1 MVMTRRDLINRIG
14 QAGGFGAAFV
24 AMQGLGFIATASEAA
39 PLALPKDGGKGVKI
53 VILGAGVAGMS
64 AAYELG
70 KAGYD
75 CTILEARERTG
86 GRNFTAR
93 KGTKIE
99 MNDGSSQTCAFD
111 EGQYFN
117 TGPARLPS
125 HHQAV
130 LGYCRELGVELEV
143 EVNSSRSAYLWN
155 NKVPG
160 QKPIQMRQAINDTRG
175 HVSELL
181 AKAVNAGALDG
192 DLTPQDRE
200 RMVAFLK
207 DYGDL
212 SPDLFYKGSTRS
224 GYTTPPGAG
233 DEVGTA
239 RDPLSLTALLD
250 SDMWKNALFEDIID
264 MQATMFQPV
273 GGMDRIPAAFEK
285 KLGPIIVKGAE
296 VTEIRRTPN
305 GVNIVYRDV
314 KSGKTKV
321 AAGDYCLC
329 TIPLKVLADIPAD
342 FSPEVKTAIGQV
354 EYGNAI
360 KVAWQSRRF
369 WESEYQIYG
378 GISFVKGP
386 TNLVWYPSAKM
397 HSDKGVLL
405 GAYTAGPDGDEM
417 MAMPL
422 PKMIELTRT
431 TIDGLHPGHGKDLEH
446 PLAVIWS
453 KMPYTLGI
461 GARWQDGQD
470 GLYTLLG
477 KADGPFYFA
486 GEHLSHVGAWQE
498 GAILSAHRAVAAIDA
513 AHRATR
519 L

>member
-1 MVMTRRDLINRIG
+1 
-14 QAGGFGAAFV
+14 
-24 AMQGLGFIATASEAA
+24 MQGLGFISAATEAA
-39 PLALPKDGGKGVKI
+39 PLNLPKDGGKGVKI
-53 VILGAGVAGMS
+53 AILGAGVAGLS

-75 CTILEARERTG
+75 CTILEARERVG

-93 KGTKIE
+93 RGAKIE
-99 MNDGSSQTCAFD
+99 MNDGSSQTCGFD

-143 EVNSSRSAYLWN
+143 EVNSSRGAYLWN
-155 NKVPG
+155 DRVPG
-160 QKPIQMRQAINDTRG
+160 QKPIRMRQAINDTRG

-181 AKAVNAGALDG
+181 AKAIGAGALDG
-192 DLTPQDRE
+192 DLTPHDKE

-224 GYTTPPGAG
+224 GYVIPPGAG
-233 DEVGTA
+233 DQIGVA
-239 RDPLSLTALLD
+239 NDPLTLTALLD
-250 SDMWKNALFEDIID
+250 NDMWKSALFEDIID

-285 KLGPIIVKGAE
+285 KLGPVIVKGAE
-296 VTEIRRTPN
+296 IAEIRRADH
-305 GVNIVYRDV
+305 GVKILYRER
-314 KSGKTKV
+314 KTGATRAV
-321 AAGDYCLC
+321 TADYCLC
-329 TIPLKVLADIPAD
+329 TIPLKVLKDIPAD
-342 FSPEVKTAIGQV
+342 FSPEVKAAIGQV
-354 EYGNAI
+354 AYGNAI

-369 WESEYQIYG
+369 WEIEDQIYG
-378 GISFVKGP
+378 GISFVRGP
-386 TNLVWYPSAKM
+386 TNLVWYPSARM
-397 HSDKGVLL
+397 HSDKGILL
-405 GAYTAGPDGDEM
+405 GAYITGSDADDMG
-417 MAMPL
+417 AMKL
-422 PKMIELTRT
+422 SELTDATRVA
-431 TIDGLHPGHGKDLEH
+431 IEGLHPGHGKDLEH

-461 GARWQDGQD
+461 AARWQDGQD

-477 KADGPFYFA
+477 QADGPFYFA

-498 GAILSAHRAVAAIDA
+498 GAILSAHRAVAAIDK